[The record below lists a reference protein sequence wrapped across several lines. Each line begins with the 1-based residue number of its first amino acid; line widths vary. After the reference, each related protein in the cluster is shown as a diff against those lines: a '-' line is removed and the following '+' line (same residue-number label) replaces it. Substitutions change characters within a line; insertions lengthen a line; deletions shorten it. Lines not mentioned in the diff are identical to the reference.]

1 MKERV
6 FFVDGMSNL
15 YRAYYAIRGLSNKK
29 GFPTNAIYG
38 FTTML
43 KKLIEDERPD
53 YIGVAIDLFGKTV
66 RHEEYE
72 GYKATRKPMPDDL
85 VVQVPYIL
93 KVCQALRIPVLSYDK
108 YEADDVI
115 GTLAAKAA
123 QEGYE
128 AIIATI
134 DKDMMQLVEENIR
147 VLNTRDYT
155 YFDRNKVEQKLG
167 VPPEK
172 VVELLGLWGDSSDN
186 IPGAPGIGE
195 KGAQQLIQ
203 QYGTI
208 DNLLEHTHEISR
220 KTYRESLLN
229 NRELILTSKKLVT
242 IRTDLPVDLNLEDL
256 KVKEADTAAAMEIF
270 SELEF
275 TAFLKEYAPARPQA
289 VTAVID
295 YAGVSSLE
303 ELQEILQQA
312 RQQKQA
318 AVCFLLNAENYLDSK
333 LLGVGISLQP
343 HWARALTAA
352 QAHIWRD
359 ALLGL
364 MSDSSITKVF
374 HDVKPALLV
383 LENEGIEPPH
393 PYYDTMLAAYLLN
406 PNQSN
411 FAIDKLALEYLQ
423 HQVSD
428 QCIDSTAFP
437 ALEEATCMRI
447 ACEIADITGQLHALI
462 APEIAGR
469 SQAGLKKLYDEIEL
483 PLVPVLADM
492 ERQGVKVDIA
502 LFERMSAEME
512 QEIEQ
517 LTRRIHELAGEEF
530 NINSPKQL
538 GEILFEKLNIPALK
552 KTKKSRSFSTGVEV
566 LEQLA
571 SDYEIPRLIL
581 EYRAL
586 AKLKSTY
593 LDVLPKL
600 VNSKTGRIHT
610 SYHQMVA
617 ATGRLSSS
625 NPNLQNIPIKG
636 ELGRKIRQG
645 FIAEPGNLLVT
656 ADYSQIE
663 LRVMAHLSQ
672 DPALIDA
679 FRKGEDIHHRTSVL
693 VFGERAAQDPAHYRR
708 LAKVFNFGI
717 MYGLSAFGLSRDLK
731 IPRAEAQKFINDYFE
746 RYAAVKKWL
755 DETIQFAREHGYVQ
769 TMFGRMRQIPEINN
783 RNWNVASFA
792 ERTAINAPIQG
803 TAADLIK
810 MAMIRIHGRLK
821 AEEFRSCMILQ
832 VHDELVFE
840 GPEDEANQLASM
852 VQHEMENVYPLDV
865 PIKAET
871 RIGKVWSKE

>member
-1 MKERV
+1 MKQRV

-93 KVCQALRIPVLSYDK
+93 KVCQALRIPVLSHDK

-128 AIIATI
+128 AVIATI
-134 DKDMMQLVEENIR
+134 DKDMMQLVDDNIR
-147 VLNTRDYT
+147 VLDTRDYT
-155 YFDRNKVEQKLG
+155 YLDRNKVEQKLG

-208 DNLLEHTHEISR
+208 ENLLEHAPEISR

-242 IRTDLPVDLNLEDL
+242 IRTDLPVDLNLQDL

-275 TAFLKEYAPARPQA
+275 TAFLKEYAPARPEA
-289 VTAVID
+289 VTAAID
-295 YAGVSSLE
+295 YAGILSLE
-303 ELQEILQQA
+303 ELRQILEQA
-312 RQQKQA
+312 RRRKQA
-318 AVCFLLNAENYLDSK
+318 AVCFLFNPESYLDSA
-333 LLGVGISLQP
+333 LLGLGISLQP
-343 HWARALTAA
+343 HGARSLTPA
-352 QAHIWRD
+352 QVRTWRD
-359 ALLGL
+359 ALLSF
-364 MSDSSITKVF
+364 MSDSSVTKVL
-374 HDVKPALLV
+374 HDAKPALLV
-383 LENEGIEPPH
+383 LENEGFQAPR

-428 QCIDSTAFP
+428 QCIDPTAFP
-437 ALEEATCMRI
+437 ALEEAACMRI
-447 ACEIADITGQLHALI
+447 ACEIADITGRLHTLI

-469 SQAGLKKLYDEIEL
+469 GPAELKKLYDEIEL

-517 LTRRIHELAGEEF
+517 LTRRIYDLAGQEF

-538 GEILFEKLNIPALK
+538 GEILFDKLNIPALK

-571 SDYEIPRLIL
+571 ADYDIPRLIL

-600 VNSKTGRIHT
+600 VNPNTGRIHT

-645 FIAEPGNLLVT
+645 FIAEPGNLLIT

-663 LRVMAHLSQ
+663 LRVMAHLSR

-679 FRKGEDIHHRTSVL
+679 FRKGEDIHHRTSIL
-693 VFGERAAQDPAHYRR
+693 VFGEKAAQDPAHYRR

-755 DETIQFAREHGYVQ
+755 DETIQFARQHGYVQ

-810 MAMIRIHGRLK
+810 IAMIRIHERLK
-821 AEEFRSCMILQ
+821 KEQFRSRMILQ

-840 GPEDEANQLASM
+840 GPEEEAANLAPM

-871 RIGKVWSKE
+871 RIGRAWSKE